1 MDLINMERTRMDLL
15 NKCPSE
21 FAPCRSIGNWHITNP
36 KNGRLDPIQPM
47 ANLPY
52 TGQASNE

>member
-1 MDLINMERTRMDLL
+1 MERTRMDLL